1 MELSSSLHVSAL
13 WRVSVSMRTATMLV
27 MSVIAA
33 WAQSFEAAT
42 IRVAAPAA
50 GYERAT
56 AGGARLNYSNMTLF
70 SALVR
75 SLGLVPQQLVGPSWV
90 SSNRYDIAAKA
101 PDGTPD
107 GRLPLMLQHL
117 LIERFN
123 LVLHHETR
131 DLAAYVLTIG
141 KGRLK
146 LEEVKDPAVK
156 DNWGMNGNGPIA
168 KSVSM
173 AALAKRL
180 GPMVQA
186 PVLDRTG
193 LNGYY
198 SFPFGWTVED
208 TRRDLSPSVFTVV
221 GELGLK
227 LESRK
232 TPFDIVV
239 IDSGNQVPTED

>member
-1 MELSSSLHVSAL
+1 
-13 WRVSVSMRTATMLV
+13 MLV
-27 MSVIAA
+27 MSLIAA
-33 WAQSFEAAT
+33 RAQSFEAAT

-50 GYERAT
+50 GYERGYERAT
-56 AGGARLNYSNMTLF
+56 AGGARLNYGNMTLF

-75 SLGLVPQQLVGPSWV
+75 CLGLVPQQLVGPSWV

-107 GRLPLMLQHL
+107 DRLPLMLQHL

-123 LVLHHETR
+123 LVLHH
-131 DLAAYVLTIG
+131 VG

-146 LEEVKDPAVK
+146 LEEVGDPAVK

-180 GPMVQA
+180 GPMLQA

-208 TRRDLSPSVFTVV
+208 TRQDSSPSVFTVV
-221 GELGLK
+221 DELGLR